1 MGELDPKV
9 FSSAKNGKI
18 EYERDVWPIV
28 SNLSDK
34 YRAYKYD
41 MLTMNCNHF
50 SDELIHLLFAGK
62 RRLPS
67 WINRA
72 AYIGSWFHCV
82 VPTKYIIVTP
92 AGREDEAM

>member
-50 SDELIHLLFAGK
+50 SDELIH
-62 RRLPS
+62 
-67 WINRA
+67 
-72 AYIGSWFHCV
+72 
-82 VPTKYIIVTP
+82 
-92 AGREDEAM
+92 